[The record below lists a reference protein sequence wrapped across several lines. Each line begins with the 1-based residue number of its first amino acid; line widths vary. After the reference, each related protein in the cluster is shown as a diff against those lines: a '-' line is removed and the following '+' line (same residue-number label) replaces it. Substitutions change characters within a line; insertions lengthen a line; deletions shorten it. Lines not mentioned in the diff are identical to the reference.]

1 MKIKAYGLKRG
12 DLFEHEEEHFKFDG
26 VVGTHVRAV
35 NGKATV
41 LIPLEATVNLQ
52 GSTLPSR
59 DKDIKNAL
67 EL

>member
-12 DLFEHEEEHFKFDG
+12 DLFEHEEENFKFDG
-26 VVGTHVRAV
+26 AVGNHIRAV
-35 NGKATV
+35 NGTTTV
-41 LIPLEATVNLQ
+41 LIPKDCTVNLK
-52 GSTLPSR
+52 GSVLPSR